1 MKKFFHEIKQILL
14 SLKHGVTN
22 DLLET
27 IRAITRYLSQI
38 SIYKKELSIQISHS
52 LSNLERLFCTL
63 LQLCIL
69 KLNQIKLL
77 IHKMAYQSQQSMP
90 QNDLNDLNSSQNL
103 IFSIMSLC
111 LDSLI
116 NFMPNFADP
125 NYLITIDEYKLL
137 LDTHLSMPS
146 SFDLQTSLSF
156 GSILW
161 LIEYCLKLLQ
171 KHESVNVSSTVASSA
186 STLKST
192 TTPNKLNESLTNELI
207 GSPSKRNVTILA
219 NDESDGNKSFRSLYV
234 CVLEK
239 VLNFLLTQIILC
251 DRQTQFSI
259 RDRKIFKRDLGA
271 EIVSIILYFDCNYS
285 ILKNI

>member
-1 MKKFFHEIKQILL
+1 
-14 SLKHGVTN
+14 LKHGVTN

-27 IRAITRYLSQI
+27 IRSITRYLSQI
-38 SIYKKELSIQISHS
+38 SIYKKELSIHISHS
-52 LSNLERLFCTL
+52 MANLERLFCTL

-69 KLNQIKLL
+69 KLNQIKVL
-77 IHKMAYQSQQSMP
+77 IQKMTHQSQQSIP
-90 QNDLNDLNSSQNL
+90 QNDLSDLNSSQNV

-111 LDSLI
+111 LDSLL
-116 NFMPNFADP
+116 NFIPNFADP
-125 NYLITIDEYKLL
+125 NYLLTIDEYKLL
-137 LDTHLSMPS
+137 LDTHLTMPS

-171 KHESVNVSSTVASSA
+171 KHDTANPTSATTAASSIKSST
-186 STLKST
+186 
-192 TTPNKLNESLTNELI
+192 TPSKLNESLTNELI
-207 GSPSKRNVTILA
+207 GSPSKRNVTILV
-219 NDESDGNKSFRSLYV
+219 NDELDNSKLPFRSLYI

-251 DRQTQFSI
+251 DRQLQFSL

-271 EIVSIILYFDCNYS
+271 EIVRMH
-285 ILKNI
+285 